1 MISQI
6 LQIWLYD
13 MIMMHCK
20 QKKFAI
26 YLVTL
31 FKEKKNHTKTEADMD
46 SGGLTNQ
53 IRPNW
58 TMRTQPS
65 FSSIIKWE
73 FVFI

>member
-53 IRPNW
+53 IRPN
-58 TMRTQPS
+58 
-65 FSSIIKWE
+65 
-73 FVFI
+73 

>member
-20 QKKFAI
+20 QNKFAI

-31 FKEKKNHTKTEADMD
+31 FKEKKITPKQKRTWTLVVLRIRSGQTE
-46 SGGLTNQ
+46 L
-53 IRPNW
+53 
-58 TMRTQPS
+58 
-65 FSSIIKWE
+65 
-73 FVFI
+73 

>member
-20 QKKFAI
+20 QNKFAI

-31 FKEKKNHTKTEADMD
+31 FKEKKITPKQKRT
-46 SGGLTNQ
+46 
-53 IRPNW
+53 W
-58 TMRTQPS
+58 TL
-65 FSSIIKWE
+65 
-73 FVFI
+73 VVL